1 MKKRYKNKVDFE
13 VNPQVGG
20 TPAKE
25 NSNKIKVIEK
35 KFRLLKNLKSF
46 NDLSLF
52 VLKTNNKLKNA
63 KFIYK

>member
-1 MKKRYKNKVDFE
+1 VDFE

-25 NSNKIKVIEK
+25 NNSKIKVIEK
-35 KFRLLKNLKSF
+35 KFKLLKNLKSF

-63 KFIYK
+63 KFMYK